1 MDFDGIERRCVMRP
15 CQQCNA
21 PVGNADKVC
30 PVCGAA
36 QQTTVGFQRPDPD
49 TGEDTGAPLGAEPRR
64 PDIVERLEAKDFDP
78 RKIMRLCLLGI
89 VLVVL
94 IVALWNPTAALILGG
109 ACAVIVV
116 VLMLVMG

>member
-1 MDFDGIERRCVMRP
+1 MRP
-15 CQQCNA
+15 CQRCNA

-30 PVCGAA
+30 PACGAE
-36 QQTTVGFQRPDPD
+36 QQVTLGFQKPDPD
-49 TGEDTGAPLGAEPRR
+49 TGAVAGAPIGEEPRR

-78 RKIMRLCLLGI
+78 RKITRLCLLGM

-94 IVALWNPTAALILGG
+94 IVALWNPTTALILGG
-109 ACAVIVV
+109 ACAVIVL